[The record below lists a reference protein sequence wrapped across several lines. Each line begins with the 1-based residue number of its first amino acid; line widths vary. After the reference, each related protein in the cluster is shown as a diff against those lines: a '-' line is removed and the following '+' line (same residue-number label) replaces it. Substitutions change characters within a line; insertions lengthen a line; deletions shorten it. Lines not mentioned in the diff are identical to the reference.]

1 MTTSLTLPALSLGGD
16 ENRAE
21 RAERLTR
28 AFEAM
33 GEVAAVLWPRDAGG
47 SRDPDAVRWRGAIVS
62 LHEVEDHLYVAWK
75 DEDHWDKFAKVAE
88 LAWAAMGHES
98 GRVVHENA
106 DVDGLALPHEQPAY

>member
-16 ENRAE
+16 ENRAA

-28 AFEAM
+28 AYETM
-33 GEVAAVLWPRDAGG
+33 CEVAAALWPREAAG

-75 DEDHWDKFAKVAE
+75 DEDHWHRFGKVAE
-88 LAWAAMGHES
+88 LAWAAVGHES

-106 DVDGLALPHEQPAY
+106 DVDGLALPIDEPLY